1 MCVNALVKEV
11 KLIKLSRELKTSKCS
26 KRLLFSNEKICL
38 NSNCFWWRYF
48 SIDVVL
54 YLCVAKGVE
63 EYMLIGN
70 CFPSLRWF
78 LTSSCARAAR
88 REDGTLVRSEHDTE
102 SMEYS
107 YFIQIWILN
116 INSMNT
122 LIRNSYRQWNSVWV
136 EIQIILYN
144 QFCGLFLTP

>member
-26 KRLLFSNEKICL
+26 KRLLFSNEKICFY
-38 NSNCFWWRYF
+38 SNCFWWRYF

-107 YFIQIWILN
+107 YFILN
-116 INSMNT
+116 MNIKYKHKEHADPQFVST
-122 LIRNSYRQWNSVWV
+122 V
-136 EIQIILYN
+136 IQIILCN
-144 QFCGLFLTP
+144 PSGF